1 MSWLATQF
9 NNMIT
14 GLVQGIINDLL
25 KVIVDIL
32 SAFVVNPTDMN
43 ALPGFSA
50 LLIAIES
57 LSTAALGFLLIKEL
71 LLNQYESLGDMDV
84 SPIVIVKNV
93 FISAFLI
100 WLSPLLIQQV
110 ILRLVVDLTAVVSN
124 SLGAD
129 LNVKLDSLLAV
140 SVTGAAAAGGAADAA
155 SNAGIGIAKNAML
168 DALMPDMGFWAV
180 VVIVLAIIIALA
192 IIGIQS
198 GMRWA
203 ELYFLALVG
212 PILALNKAS
221 FGNAWGQWL
230 RETISTAFSQLVQ
243 YFSTLLALMIMTH
256 PGSLDTANGSA
267 VNGTVKIFMIL
278 GLLVF
283 AIVGPQRLRG
293 LISGGNPTGMR
304 AVASIAKNAA
314 GGMTVGG

>member
-1 MSWLATQF
+1 MSWLANQF

-14 GLVQGIINDLL
+14 NLVQTMINDFL
-25 KVIVDIL
+25 KTVVDIL
-32 SAFVVNPTDMN
+32 NAFVINPTDMN
-43 ALPGFSA
+43 ALPGFTDLSVGIDSLCTA
-50 LLIAIES
+50 MLGVMLL
-57 LSTAALGFLLIKEL
+57 KEL
-71 LLNQYESLGDMDV
+71 LLNQWESLGDMDV
-84 SPIVIVKNV
+84 SPLVIIKNT
-93 FISAFLI
+93 FFSAFLI

-110 ILRLVVDLTAVVSN
+110 ILRIVVDVTAMVTN
-124 SLGAD
+124 SLGAH
-129 LNVKLDSLLAV
+129 LSVKLDTILAI
-140 SVTGAAAAGGAADAA
+140 SIGTKTAAGGVLTEAT
-155 SNAGIGIAKNAML
+155 SMQIAKNSMI
-168 DALMPDMGFWAV
+168 DALAPDMGLWSIVF
-180 VVIVLAIIIALA
+180 IVLAIIVAFA

-212 PILALNKAS
+212 PILALNKVS

-243 YFSTLLALMIMTH
+243 YFSTLLALEMMVH
-256 PGSLDTANGSA
+256 PDTLDTANGA
-267 VNGTVKIFMIL
+267 TIDGTVKIFMIL

-283 AIVGPQRLRG
+283 AVIGPSRLRG

-314 GGMTVGG
+314 GGVPIGG